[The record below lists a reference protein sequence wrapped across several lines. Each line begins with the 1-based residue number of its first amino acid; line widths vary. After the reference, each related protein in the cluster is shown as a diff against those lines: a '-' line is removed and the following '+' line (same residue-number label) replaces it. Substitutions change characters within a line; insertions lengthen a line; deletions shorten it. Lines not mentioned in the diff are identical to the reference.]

1 MKNGSDVRL
10 LDAITIQHGPI
21 EFLSRFF
28 LEADEHIR
36 ANGIRLTVRTDFE
49 ELSRLNEEQNAA
61 GNWHALVRAFDSRY
75 SSISAAD
82 GYWIAGIDE
91 NGDMISSQCGRFY
104 EWPESCLADHIEQL
118 MYGDS
123 SKGAEIFID
132 SQAAR
137 MIRGK
142 VLFNGG
148 TWIHPKYRRNGVATL
163 AAKVGRLF
171 GAANWGCDWI
181 CGALRQHDADA
192 GMHKRY
198 GYGQVS
204 FGMRAPGSPWGD
216 GPIGIMYQNPMEL
229 MAEAELF
236 VKRRADRRAA

>member
-1 MKNGSDVRL
+1 MKRANDVRL
-10 LDAITIQHGPI
+10 LDAITIKYGPI

-28 LEADEHIR
+28 LEADEFIR
-36 ANGIRLTVRTDFE
+36 SRGIRLMVRTDFE
-49 ELSRLNEEQNAA
+49 ELSRLNEREMAA
-61 GNWHALVRAFDSRY
+61 GHWHALVRAFDSRY
-75 SSISAAD
+75 SNIDASN
-82 GYWIAGIDE
+82 GYWIAGIDA

-104 EWPESCLADHIEQL
+104 DWPDSCLADHIEQM

-123 SKGAEIFID
+123 SQGAEITID
-132 SQAAR
+132 AQAAR
-137 MIRGK
+137 FIRGK

-148 TWIHPKYRRNGVATL
+148 TWIHPKYRRHGVATL

-192 GMHKRY
+192 GMHLRY

-216 GPIGIMYQNPMEL
+216 GPIGIMFQNPMEL

-236 VKRRADRRAA
+236 VKRQSERHAA